1 MLWEDWEGHERRLTF
16 GDMQALTSRTANAL
30 SAYGVGEGDRIAV
43 MLPPLPES
51 AATFLAAYKLGAILL
66 SLSVLYGDDA
76 IVHRLGDC
84 STKVI
89 VTNAENRDRIDR
101 VRGELPDL
109 ERVLVVDEEFGQ
121 AAARASD
128 RFHARHAGRP
138 GLPDLLHVGPD
149 GSREGD
155 RARAPLPARA
165 K

>member
-1 MLWEDWEGHERRLTF
+1 
-16 GDMQALTSRTANAL
+16 
-30 SAYGVGEGDRIAV
+30 